1 MDAEAA
7 LDPESLFARHPAAYE
22 AYRVV
27 HAMLESV
34 GPVDVRTTRTQ
45 VAFRRRRGFAYLWL
59 PVAWARQPSVEV
71 VLSIALGRLDDSTR
85 WKQVAHPARD
95 IWMHH
100 LEVCAS
106 SDLDDEVHGWLREAY
121 THAA

>member
-1 MDAEAA
+1 MDAEPAP
-7 LDPESLFARHPAAYE
+7 DPASLFAGYPAASE
-22 AYRVV
+22 AYRIV

-34 GPVDVRTTRTQ
+34 GPVEVRTTRTQ
-45 VAFRRRRGFAYLWL
+45 VAFRRRRGLAYLWL
-59 PVAWARQPSVEV
+59 PVAWARRPGVEV

-100 LEVCAS
+100 LEVREA
-106 SDLDDEVHGWLREAY
+106 SDLDDEVQDWLREAY